1 MKFQLRKKF
10 HYSRKFSG
18 MFFNH
23 WMTSYLLY
31 IVLNSVLFWG
41 LKDNLEV
48 FTHILLWSVDAPCR
62 MCLNGGEDVHNTLLS
77 SICDLADLFS
87 CYSDEVL
94 VRSCLIPLKY

>member
-1 MKFQLRKKF
+1 
-10 HYSRKFSG
+10 
-18 MFFNH
+18 MFFNR

-31 IVLNSVLFWG
+31 ILLNSVLFWG

-62 MCLNGGEDVHNTLLS
+62 MCLNGGEDVHNTLMS

-87 CYSDEVL
+87 CYNDEVL
-94 VRSCLIPLKY
+94 VRSRLIPLKY